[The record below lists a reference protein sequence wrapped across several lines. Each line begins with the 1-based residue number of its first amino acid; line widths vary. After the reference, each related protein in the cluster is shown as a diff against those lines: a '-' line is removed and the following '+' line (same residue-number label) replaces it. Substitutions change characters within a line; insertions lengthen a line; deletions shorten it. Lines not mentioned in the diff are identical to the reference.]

1 MSSKTLPT
9 NQIKSMCVIIIK
21 QKGKKVPQEVAK
33 TSARINPHGLGV
45 VWLDTFEVT
54 YHKSAEYKVLDTAR
68 PFIAHF
74 RYATI
79 GAINKENTHPFR
91 CGSNKNEWL
100 MMNGTIRELGNHK
113 KSDSKVLAENLGE
126 IPRHQWKKELERYEC
141 RFVSVNTH
149 SRTYQMY
156 NKELWV
162 QRDGVWYSK
171 DNVLEDNLIA
181 VYGTL
186 KKGYSNYNHYLTSSK
201 YVGKGKTKDKYPLVV
216 SGLPYLI
223 EERGQ
228 GFNVEVDVFKVSA
241 SVLAN
246 LDRLEGHPTWYRRK
260 QIDIQMKG
268 KVLKCWVYFN
278 LRERANGQTLHSTYT
293 QVPNRV
299 KWYEQEDEK
308 ESAKEVS
315 IFSQMGYEEPKSA
328 RLIDILEDECD
339 DCEFDIT
346 NEKPVCVNCF
356 HDLEHDMFANY
367 HCSSCDEWFS
377 ESDVIMF
384 RN

>member
-1 MSSKTLPT
+1 
-9 NQIKSMCVIIIK
+9 MCVIIIK

-91 CGSNKNEWL
+91 CGKNRQEWL
-100 MMNGTIRELGNHK
+100 MMNGTIRNLGNVK

-126 IPRHQWKKELERYEC
+126 IPRHKWKDELEKYEC

-149 SRTYQMY
+149 SRTYQIY
-156 NKELWV
+156 NRELWT
-162 QRDGVWYSK
+162 QKDGVWYSK

-186 KKGYSNYNHYLTSSK
+186 KKGYSNYHHYLSSSK
-201 YVGKGKTKDKYPLVV
+201 FIAKGTTKDKYPLIIQ
-216 SGLPYLI
+216 GLPYLI
-223 EERGQ
+223 EQSGQ
-228 GFNVEVDVFKVSA
+228 GYHVEVDIFKVSS

-246 LDRLEGHPTWYRRK
+246 LDILEGHPTWYRRK
-260 QIDIQMKG
+260 QVDVKTKNG
-268 KVLKCWVYFN
+268 VLKCWIYFN
-278 LRERANGQTLHSTYT
+278 IRERAEGKQHHKTYT
-293 QVPNRV
+293 QNNKPLSFWQ
-299 KWYEQEDEK
+299 KEDEK
-308 ESAKEVS
+308 ESDKYSRDKYVS
-315 IFSQMGYEEPKSA
+315 IFTQMGYDEPKSVC
-328 RLIDILEDECD
+328 LEDILGA
-339 DCEFDIT
+339 DCEDCGFDIE

-356 HDLEHDMFANY
+356 HDLEHDAFANY
-367 HCSSCDEWFS
+367 HCSGCDEWFT
-377 ESDVIMF
+377 ENEVLRF
-384 RN
+384 QP